1 MSRDNVSKNY
11 LEVGH
16 DGALVLELESHHAL
30 HDGPLGHSLSLH
42 MPFIGKRLSLKHQFK
57 SDPFNHTFSS
67 IGRLDGNGPG
77 QFYGS
82 HVISR
87 VRTTRLVQ

>member
-16 DGALVLELESHHAL
+16 DGALVLDHAL
-30 HDGPLGHSLSLH
+30 HDGPLGHSLSLQ
-42 MPFIGKRLSLKHQFK
+42 MPFIDKRLSLKHQFK

-87 VRTTRLVQ
+87 VRTTRSVQ